1 MIRFTITI
9 YALQNVASRIS
20 VNPWLHV
27 KLIHIKHRM
36 EHPLQPNLNGYS
48 ITDVD
53 AWIEYGLSV
62 LCIRHSRVGA
72 E

>member
-36 EHPLQPNLNGYS
+36 EHPLTS
-48 ITDVD
+48 TE
-53 AWIEYGLSV
+53 IEWL
-62 LCIRHSRVGA
+62 LDHRCRCMD
-72 E
+72 